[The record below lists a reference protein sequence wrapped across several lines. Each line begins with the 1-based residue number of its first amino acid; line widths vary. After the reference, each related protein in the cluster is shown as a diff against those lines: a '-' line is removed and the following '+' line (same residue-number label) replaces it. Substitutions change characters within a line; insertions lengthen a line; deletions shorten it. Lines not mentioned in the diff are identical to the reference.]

1 MATINT
7 NMSANIAANAMTRN
21 ERSMGA
27 TMERLSTGL
36 RINSAKDDAAG
47 LAITSK
53 MTSQINGL
61 NQAVRNANDA
71 ISMIQVA
78 EGAMKEVTNMF
89 QRMRELAVQAI
100 SDSNTS
106 ADRTALNNEYKQLS
120 AEVQR
125 VAENTQWNGTNIL
138 DGGRTSTTFQIGANA
153 SQTIAVN
160 FGDLSTNNVS
170 VTAASAIT
178 AATTSDRTNGP
189 SILLPYGLEGD
200 AIPLVIYLSV
210 SHSTKYLVISFP
222 PLYVGGVHD
231 TPNSVRETTSRVTF
245 VGPDGRVILGLI
257 FFQKA
262 A

>member
-7 NMSANIAANAMTRN
+7 NMSANIAANCDDTQRAQH
-21 ERSMGA
+21 ELYHGA
-27 TMERLSTGL
+27 LSTGM

-47 LAITSK
+47 LAISSK

-89 QRMRELAVQAI
+89 QRMRELAVQSI

-106 ADRTALNNEYKQLS
+106 SDRTALNNEYKQLS
-120 AEVQR
+120 QEVQR

-138 DGGRTSTTFQIGANA
+138 DGARTQTTFQIGANA

-160 FGDLSTNNVS
+160 FGDLGDNDITPGTVADTSTAV
-170 VTAASAIT
+170 
-178 AATTSDRTNGP
+178 RTVAFTGTFA
-189 SILLPYGLEGD
+189 EGD
-200 AIPLVIYLSV
+200 
-210 SHSTKYLVISFP
+210 VISFKIDGESYGGARS
-222 PLYVGGVHD
+222 PLLM
-231 TPNSVRETTSRVTF
+231 
-245 VGPDGRVILGLI
+245 LGLNAGTTGALAVELLLGE
-257 FFQKA
+257 QSLVLPRTSHRRCSGGCNQCG
-262 A
+262 

>member
-7 NMSANIAANAMTRN
+7 NMAANIASNAMTRN

-100 SDSNTS
+100 SDSNT
-106 ADRTALNNEYKQLS
+106 AEDRTALNNEYKQLS

-125 VAENTQWNGTNIL
+125 IAENTQWNGTSIL
-138 DGGRTSTTFQIGANA
+138 EGSRTSTTFQIGANA

-160 FGDLSTNNVS
+160 FGDLATNNIADS
-170 VTAASAIT
+170 SLSIGSIT
-178 AATTSDRTNGP
+178 AADGTDGAFGAITITGTVAA
-189 SILLPYGLEGD
+189 GD
-200 AIPLVIYLSV
+200 IITVKV
-210 SHSTKYLVISFP
+210 DGTKYASFT
-222 PLYVGGVHD
+222 LDADSAAAVK
-231 TPNSVRETTSRVTF
+231 
-245 VGPDGRVILGLI
+245 VILSIVAPG
-257 FFQKA
+257 
-262 A
+262 

>member
-7 NMSANIAANAMTRN
+7 NMSANIASNAMTRN
-21 ERSMGA
+21 ERSMSS
-27 TMERLSTGL
+27 TMERLSTGI

-47 LAITSK
+47 LAISSK

-89 QRMRELAVQAI
+89 QRMRELAVQSI

-120 AEVQR
+120 QEVQR

-138 DGGRTSTTFQIGANA
+138 DGARTQTTFQIGANA
-153 SQTIAVN
+153 SQTIQVN
-160 FGDLSTNNVS
+160 FGDLGDNDIALSSNTVVTTAGAPGTSTMVFTGTFAAGDTISYKVDDTNYGHLVL
-170 VTAASAIT
+170 TAADAT
-178 AATTSDRTNGP
+178 ALND
-189 SILLPYGLEGD
+189 GD
-200 AIPLVIYLSV
+200 FRHNQP
-210 SHSTKYLVISFP
+210 
-222 PLYVGGVHD
+222 
-231 TPNSVRETTSRVTF
+231 
-245 VGPDGRVILGLI
+245 
-257 FFQKA
+257 
-262 A
+262 